1 MGPGQYVPD
10 PTEGITCVK
19 DLPSPLVQRRSR
31 NYRRRSCPRCGRACY
46 RDNRGHRLLHD
57 VGSLNRDRP
66 LVLRVVY
73 SRHRCETCRI
83 YFSAD
88 LSDLAPPGSHY
99 THRVISLAVRIVVE
113 DGLPYRAASW
123 QLWRDH
129 RVFVP
134 FATIQDWIEAAG
146 KKKRRTG

>member
-1 MGPGQYVPD
+1 M
-10 PTEGITCVK
+10 
-19 DLPSPLVQRRSR
+19 
-31 NYRRRSCPRCGRACY
+31 
-46 RDNRGHRLLHD
+46 
-57 VGSLNRDRP
+57 GSLIRDRP
-66 LVLRVVY
+66 LDLRVVY

-83 YFSAD
+83 DFSAD

-146 KKKRRTG
+146 KKNRRTG